1 MLTRACK
8 SSNRRP
14 VGHRDLPPDSLDC
27 CRRVLNLRL
36 VLILKRLPFSPEP
49 LAMLHR
55 LSLPRHPLLVLGLIA
70 SSATL
75 IGCVPQKQYDDV
87 VTAYRSAEQQLLACQ
102 AELESSR
109 ANENALRNQLARA
122 AEDLRSLEGFRD
134 GQRGDIDKLLADYQ
148 ALLAQLDQLKIGPL
162 PDNLTAMLI
171 DLANRHPELL
181 TFDPKRGMLRF
192 NSDFTFD
199 LGEATLKSNAQQ
211 LIRQLAQILNS
222 VEAAPFEVKV
232 VGHTDTVPIRK
243 ASTAAKHPTNLHL
256 SAHRAISVRDAMV
269 GSGVVPGRVQIAG
282 WGEFRPIGSSSN
294 RGAAENRRVEIFLT
308 PATGNFDAPA
318 SSASSSGGNTVNTPR
333 RAPVTPVD
341 DEPVK

>member
-1 MLTRACK
+1 
-8 SSNRRP
+8 
-14 VGHRDLPPDSLDC
+14 
-27 CRRVLNLRL
+27 
-36 VLILKRLPFSPEP
+36 
-49 LAMLHR
+49 MLHR

-122 AEDLRSLEGFRD
+122 AEDLRALEGFRD

-162 PDNLTAMLI
+162 PDNLTQMLV
-171 DLANRHPELL
+171 DFANRYPDLL

-199 LGEATLKSNAQQ
+199 LGEATLKSDAQQ

-222 VEAAPFEVKV
+222 AEARPFEVKV
-232 VGHTDTVPIRK
+232 VGHTDSVPIRK

-256 SAHRAISVRDAMV
+256 SAHRAISVRDGLV
-269 GSGVVPGRVQIAG
+269 GNGVVPGRVQIAG
-282 WGEFRPIGSSSN
+282 WGEFRPIGSNST

-308 PATGNFDAPA
+308 PATGNFDTPA
-318 SSASSSGGNTVNTPR
+318 TSASGGASSGGTPA
-333 RAPVTPVD
+333 RAPVARPVD